1 MADITLTVTGS
12 AVGTI
17 TSTLTLSANDSDR
30 FTAFLAAEYGT
41 DESGNAR
48 TAQQMIEAYWLSMA
62 DGTLANVVRW
72 EREQAAKTAR
82 DAVTPISVTQS

>member
-1 MADITLTVTGS
+1 MASITLTVTGTT
-12 AVGTI
+12 VGTI
-17 TSTLTLSANDSDR
+17 TSTLTLSADDSDR
-30 FTAFLAAEYGT
+30 LLAFLAANYGGDGVT
-41 DESGNAR
+41 P
-48 TAQQMIEAYWLSMA
+48 QQMIENYWAGMA